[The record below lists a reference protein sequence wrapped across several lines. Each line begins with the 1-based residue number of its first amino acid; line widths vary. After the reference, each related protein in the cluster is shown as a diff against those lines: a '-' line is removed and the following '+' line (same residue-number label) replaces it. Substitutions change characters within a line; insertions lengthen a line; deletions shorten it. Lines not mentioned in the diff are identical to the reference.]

1 MQLASIAEFILQPWG
16 NSAAL
21 FQISGHVTRS
31 RTGLHLCYELRGKA
45 AELLLPEPSTTQRRR
60 DGLWRSTCFEFFI
73 APQGLPQYWEVNLS
87 PSGDWNVY
95 AFADYRA
102 GMREEAA
109 VTALP
114 FTFQQQADCCRLAL
128 DFPLAELISPQQPAE
143 LAVSAVLHDRNGERS
158 FHALAH
164 CGSQPDFHQ
173 RASFLIT
180 LPMPA

>member
-1 MQLASIAEFILQPWG
+1 MQLASIAKFDLQPWD
-16 NSAAL
+16 NSAAR
-21 FQISGHVTRS
+21 FQISGHASRS
-31 RTGLHLCYELRGKA
+31 SVGLHLRYELRGKV
-45 AELLLPEPSTTQRRR
+45 AELLLPEPSAVPSRR
-60 DGLWRSTCFEFFI
+60 DGLWQSTCFEFFI
-73 APQGLPQYWEVNLS
+73 AAQGLPQYWEVNLS

-102 GMREEAA
+102 GMRQEAA

-114 FTFQQQADCCRLAL
+114 FTFQQQADCCRLEL
-128 DFPLAELISPQQPAE
+128 DFPLAKLISPEQPAE

-164 CGSQPDFHQ
+164 CGSQPDFHH
-173 RASFLIT
+173 RASFLLT